1 MILKGQCVSKG
12 KSLGTILFKKEMQ
25 KIEKEIN
32 NNVDEELSKYYQAK
46 DKSIVQIQ
54 ELYKKALESS
64 DSGTADIFLGH
75 EMLIDDMDFVEL
87 IENYIKNEKYSAKY
101 SIYVA
106 SHDIREIFL
115 NMESDYMKERASD
128 ITDVASRIIM
138 NLVDGEID
146 MVIEKD
152 KKYIFVGEELFASD
166 TLKLD
171 KENLAG
177 FITRRGSYSAH
188 SGILARTLNIPSMVG
203 IDIEKLENGMTCLI
217 DGDNEEII
225 INPSAEVIKEF
236 YEYKEKMKAINDSY
250 TAYKDKHLVINGK
263 QVEICGN
270 IGDDS
275 EADEVFYNGGE
286 GIGLF
291 RSEFLFIKGN
301 SKPSEEEQFLAYKS
315 VLEKANGKR
324 VVVRTIDI
332 GSDKKASYVEIP
344 EEENPALGL
353 RGIRVCFKDIELFE
367 TQLKALIRASSYGKL
382 AVMFPMIISVDE
394 ILKIKNIITQIK
406 DDFKSQNIPFN
417 DFELGVMIETPASV
431 IISDLLAKEVDFF
444 SIGTNDL
451 TQYTLAVD
459 RMNENVQDL
468 YEYDNI
474 AINRMIKHIIDVAHE
489 NGIWAGVCGESASR
503 FDLAIK
509 YIEMGIDELSIT
521 PNNIPKMKSEICQ
534 KYNIN

>member
-64 DSGTADIFLGH
+64 DGGTADIFLGH

-203 IDIEKLENGMTCLI
+203 VDIEQLENGMTCLI
-217 DGDNEEII
+217 DGDKEEVI

-250 TAYKDKHLVINGK
+250 TAYKDKHLFINGK
-263 QVEICGN
+263 QIEICGN
-270 IGDDS
+270 IGDSS
-275 EADEVFYNGGE
+275 EADEVFENGGE

-315 VLEKANGKR
+315 VLEKADGKR

-332 GSDKKASYVEIP
+332 GSDKKASYIDIP

-353 RGIRVCFKDIELFE
+353 RGIRVCFKDIELFK
-367 TQLKALIRASSYGKL
+367 TQLKALIRASNYGKL
-382 AVMFPMIISVDE
+382 AIMFPMIISCEEV
-394 ILKIKNIITQIK
+394 LKIKNIITQIK
-406 DDFKSQNIPFN
+406 DEFISKNIPFS
-417 DFELGVMIETPASV
+417 DFEVGVMIETPASV

-534 KYNIN
+534 KYNI